1 MSLPPRS
8 WPQLPVLLFIA
19 ALFMAGCNGLD
30 RNKSDTKSSID
41 DPIVA
46 ATVNGKPIYIA
57 DVEAEAIVRGILR
70 SGEEL
75 DPASDNF
82 FQILEDLIERRL
94 FSIEAEA
101 RQLDRSD
108 EVRRRLERAREVIL
122 EGALN
127 EQLRQTALDSAAI
140 EKMYKENAR
149 LLKNERT
156 VHARHIM
163 LPSKDAALAAK
174 RRLTLG
180 EEFEALAYEV
190 SIDRDSAAEGG
201 DLGFI
206 LPEQMPDG
214 FREVLSSAPIGQ
226 VTEPVQ
232 TQFGWHLIKIDERR
246 EEAPPSLERMRPQ
259 IERWLMFQQQRQL
272 IDKLKTEARVERILD
287 GGENRGV
294 PVAPD
299 FNSDDPTAGADG
311 MGPPVVPMGPGAVA
325 AVTPPDVMALP
336 PQSAAAPPP
345 VVTPAPRPRPA
356 RPRDPPAAA
365 PVAPAPALPAPASD
379 GSLDGPDGPT

>member
-1 MSLPPRS
+1 MSLQPKS
-8 WPQLPVLLFIA
+8 WPQAPVFLLIAVVFFA
-19 ALFMAGCNGLD
+19 ALAGCNGVN

-46 ATVNGKPIYIA
+46 ATVNGKPIYIT
-57 DVEAEAIVRGILR
+57 DVESEAVVRGVLR

-75 DPASDNF
+75 DENSDSF
-82 FQILEDLIERRL
+82 YQILEDLIERRL
-94 FSIEAEA
+94 FSIEAES

-127 EQLRQTALDSAAI
+127 EQLRQTALDSEAI

-149 LLKNERT
+149 LLKNDRT

-163 LPSKDAALAAK
+163 LPTKDSALAAK
-174 RRLTLG
+174 RRLSLG
-180 EEFEALAYEV
+180 EGFEALAYEV

-214 FREVLSSAPIGQ
+214 FREALTSTPIGQ

-272 IDKLKTEARVERILD
+272 IAKLKTEARIERVLD

-294 PVAPD
+294 PVAPE
-299 FNSDDPTAGADG
+299 FNTDDPTAGAAG
-311 MGPPVVPMGPGAVA
+311 MAPPVVPMGPGAVA
-325 AVTPPDVMALP
+325 PEAPDPLATPAPA
-336 PQSAAAPPP
+336 AAAPSPAA
-345 VVTPAPRPRPA
+345 TPAPRPRPS
-356 RPRDPPAAA
+356 RPREPP
-365 PVAPAPALPAPASD
+365 PAPAPAPTAAPPSD
-379 GSLDGPDGPT
+379 GSDNAVETPQ